1 MDSKNSAEALPQ
13 ERQEVIKKIKSL
25 LDDPQMPEAIKNHFK
40 QELKVQDEPQNYQ
53 FYEGAD

>member
-13 ERQEVIKKIKSL
+13 KRQEIIQKIKSL
-25 LDDPQMPEAIKNHFK
+25 LDDPQMPEVIKDHFK
-40 QELKVQDEPQNYQ
+40 QELKESDEPKHYQ